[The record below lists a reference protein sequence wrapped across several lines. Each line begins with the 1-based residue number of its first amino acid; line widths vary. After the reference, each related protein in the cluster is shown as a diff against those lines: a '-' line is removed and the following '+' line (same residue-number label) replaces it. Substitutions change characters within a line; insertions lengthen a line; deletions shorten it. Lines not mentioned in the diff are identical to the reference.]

1 MDSSAQLT
9 ELLKEGLSSR
19 YAVERELGRGG
30 MAIVFL
36 ARDLAH
42 DRNVAIKALLPEI
55 AAGFS
60 TERFLREIRLLATL
74 QHPNILPLYDSGQ
87 V

>member
-1 MDSSAQLT
+1 MDSSTRLT
-9 ELLKEGLSSR
+9 EVLKEGLSSR
-19 YAVERELGRGG
+19 YRVERELGRGG

-42 DRNVAIKALLPEI
+42 DRHVAIKALLPEI

-60 TERFLREIRLLATL
+60 AERFLREIRLLATL
-74 QHPNILPLYDSGQ
+74 
-87 V
+87 